1 MDDIVSTVDL
11 SRPYA
16 SVAPSLDGDVL
27 RVLASS
33 KLALTGRQVAT
44 MAERT
49 SHSGV
54 LKVLDRLVEHGL
66 VTRIALNRANLYS
79 LNRDHLAA
87 PAVEILMGMRNTLID
102 LMRGMS
108 SEWAVQPMH
117 LSLFGSA
124 ARGDGDT
131 ESDIDLF
138 AVRAGDIDADDAE
151 WRSQI
156 EDLRGGA
163 ERWTGNPSSVIEVS
177 ETRMTRLAAESSA
190 TIDEICRDG
199 VLLAGEDLNVL
210 LRSQ

>member
-1 MDDIVSTVDL
+1 MDL

-33 KLALTGRQVAT
+33 KLALTGRQVAI

-66 VTRIALNRANLYS
+66 VERVALNRAYLYS
-79 LNRDHLAA
+79 LNREHLAA
-87 PAVEILMGMRNTLID
+87 PAVEILMGMRNTLVE
-102 LMRGMS
+102 LMQAETK
-108 SEWAVQPMH
+108 EWDVQPTH

-124 ARGDGDT
+124 ARGDGGT

-138 AVRAGDIDADDAE
+138 VVRASGVDDDDDI
-151 WRSQI
+151 WRGQI
-156 EDLRGGA
+156 EELRAGA
-163 ERWTGNPSSVIEVS
+163 ERWTGNATSVVEVS
-177 ETRMTRLAAESSA
+177 EGGLVRLAAEGA
-190 TIDEICRDG
+190 AILDELRDEA
-199 VLLAGEDLNVL
+199 VLLAGEDLDVL
-210 LRSQ
+210 LGQQ

>member
-1 MDDIVSTVDL
+1 MDL

-44 MAERT
+44 MAGRT

-66 VTRIALNRANLYS
+66 VGRVELNRAYLYS

-87 PAVEILMGMRNTLID
+87 PAVEILMNMSNTLID
-102 LMRGMS
+102 RMRTMS
-108 SEWAVQPMH
+108 SEWNVQPTH
-117 LSLFGSA
+117 LSMFGSA
-124 ARGDGDT
+124 ARGDGGT

-138 AVRAGDIDADDAE
+138 AVRTSAVDDDNEA
-151 WRSQI
+151 WRQQI
-156 EDLRGGA
+156 EDLRAGV
-163 ERWTGNPSSVIEVS
+163 ERWTGNPTSVIEVS
-177 ETRMTRLAAESSA
+177 EVGMARLAAEGA
-190 TIDEICRDG
+190 AIIDELRHDG
-199 VLLAGEDLNVL
+199 VLLAGENLGVL
-210 LRSQ
+210 LKS

>member
-1 MDDIVSTVDL
+1 MDL

-16 SVAPSLDGDVL
+16 SVSPSLDGDVL

-33 KLALTGRQVAT
+33 KLALTGREVAT
-44 MAERT
+44 MAKRT

-66 VTRIALNRANLYS
+66 VKRVELNRANLYS
-79 LNRDHLAA
+79 LNREHLAA

-102 LMRGMS
+102 LMRAMS
-108 SEWAVQPMH
+108 SEWSVQPTH

-138 AVRAGDIDADDAE
+138 VVRASVIDDDDPA
-151 WRSQI
+151 WRQQI
-156 EDLRGGA
+156 EDLRAGA
-163 ERWTGNPSSVIEVS
+163 ERWTGNPSSIIEVS
-177 ETRMTRLAAESSA
+177 EAGAARLAAENSA
-190 TIDEICRDG
+190 IVDEICRDG
-199 VLLAGEDLNVL
+199 VLLAGESLSVL
-210 LRSQ
+210 LRS